1 VVSIGKYMLY
11 DRPIVIKY
19 LDVDWVI
26 SKQAP
31 STRDGCWLSWWI
43 DELLAEIYFLWEYR
57 LDNVGN
63 LLEEGMKHKL

>member
-1 VVSIGKYMLY
+1 MLY

-31 STRDGCWLSWWI
+31 STRDGCWRSWWI
-43 DELLAEIYFLWEYR
+43 DLAEIYILWEYR

-63 LLEEGMKHKL
+63 LLGEGMKHKLLSLKYIP